1 MAKLSKDINT
11 VKKDFNKIDK
21 NEDGGVTDEEI
32 KEFLVGRARAAGLSQ
47 KVSEMSSPRKPKEHV
62 LSARVS
68 LVKFGPANQES
79 IGNSVSKY
87 REL

>member
-1 MAKLSKDINT
+1 MAKLSRDINT

-47 KVSEMSSPRKPKEHV
+47 KVSGMILFVNETAEYDANKEG
-62 LSARVS
+62 
-68 LVKFGPANQES
+68 K
-79 IGNSVSKY
+79 ISKDNWT
-87 REL
+87 EIKT